1 MRKTMQWIG
10 IGLLGLVALILLAG
24 VILYTTT
31 SQRLNRTYSLPTETV
46 SIPVDEE
53 SINRGQRLV
62 NARCGG
68 CHGPNAVG
76 TVIFQDAA
84 FGTISA
90 ANLTAGRGIGGAQ
103 LTDADY
109 IAAIRHGVD
118 HTGRLILTMPSEAYY
133 YINDQELG
141 EMIAYLKSTAPVDNP
156 LPATRITPLGGALI
170 GAGAFGDLMA
180 AEHIDHLAPR
190 PADVPPGVT
199 VAYGDYLVRAGQCR
213 TCHGPDLTGGKD
225 PDPNAPR
232 SPGLTQAGELSTWDE
247 ADFVQSLRTG
257 NMPDGL
263 QMSPFMPWM
272 YIGQMTDDELKAMWL
287 YLQSLP
293 PQGQK

>member
-1 MRKTMQWIG
+1 MRKILKWTG
-10 IGLLGLVALILLAG
+10 IGLLGLAALALLAAVG
-24 VILYTTT
+24 LYVTT
-31 SQRLNRTYSLPTETV
+31 SRRLNRSYTLPGEAV
-46 SIPVDEE
+46 SVPVDQE
-53 SINRGQRLV
+53 SISRGQRLV
-62 NARCGG
+62 TARCGG
-68 CHGPNAVG
+68 CHGPNAAG
-76 TVIFQDAA
+76 TVLFQDAA
-84 FGTISA
+84 LGTISA
-90 ANLTAGRGIGGAQ
+90 VNLTAGQGIGGDP

-118 HTGRLILTMPSEAYY
+118 HNGRPILTMPSESYF

-141 EMIAYLKSTAPVDNP
+141 DMIAYLKSTAPINNP
-156 LPATRITPLGGALI
+156 LPATRITPLGITLI

-180 AEHIDHLAPR
+180 AEHIDHQAAR
-190 PADVPPGVT
+190 PADVQPGAT
-199 VAYGDYLVRAGQCR
+199 AAYGDYLVRAGQCR
-213 TCHGPDLTGGKD
+213 TCHGPDLAGGKD

-232 SPGLTQAGELSTWDE
+232 APSLTPAGELSAWDE
-247 ADFVQSLRTG
+247 ADFIQALRTG
-257 NMPDGL
+257 STPGGR